1 MTLVAAVNCA
11 FPANNYFEQQRQLAL
26 QRQRNSFPS
35 YYPRSAEASAQIL
48 RSDSESNPDS
58 FRYSYETSNGIQAQ
72 EAGQLRQIGRDAAVV
87 TQGSYSYISPEGE
100 PVSVSYIADENGTGF
115 GIQRNFG

>member
-1 MTLVAAVNCA
+1 MAAVNCA

-26 QRQRNSFPS
+26 QRQRSF
-35 YYPRSAEASAQIL
+35 YYPRSAEAGAQIL
-48 RSDSESNPDS
+48 RSDSETNPDS

-100 PVSVSYIADENGTGF
+100 PVSVSYIADENGTVAVGVGGRIPLIF
-115 GIQRNFG
+115 Y